1 MTLRAVPTLTLA
13 LLLGPVLAGLL
24 GTLAPAF
31 GILPVIG
38 RVEPGLTA
46 FAALL
51 EWPGLGAAARLSLVT
66 GLGSAF
72 LSLAIVTG
80 LVACWS
86 GTRSFAAFRRV
97 LSPLLS
103 VPHAAAAFG
112 LAFLIAPSGLIVR
125 ALSPWATG
133 WTQPPDALIVQDPWG
148 LSLMAGLV
156 VKEVPFLLL
165 MTLAALGQADATR
178 AETVARSLGHDRPA
192 AWLKAVFPRVYA
204 QIRLPVLVVLAFS
217 MTVVDVA
224 LILGPNT
231 PPTLAVQILRWMND
245 PDLAMRLH
253 AAAAAT
259 VQLALVLG
267 ALGLWWL
274 GERGVARLGRA
285 WVWSGARRAGGRAT
299 ATLSLALAGLAAAVV
314 LGGFAVLAIWSVAGF
329 WRFPNLWPD
338 TLTWANWMRH
348 WPGVADVLAPTIGI
362 AALATALAL
371 VLAIGCLEAEH
382 RHGLRLRARGQ
393 WLLYLPLLVPQVA
406 FLPGV
411 QTGMLM
417 LGARGGLGA
426 VVAAHVVFVF
436 PYVFLSLG
444 DPFRAWDTRQA
455 TMAHS
460 LGAGPGRVLWAV
472 RLPMLLAPVLTAV
485 AVGMA
490 VSVGQY
496 LPTLLVGG
504 GRVQTVTTEAV
515 ALAAG
520 GDRRAIAVWALV
532 QTALALLP
540 FALALFLPRLVWR
553 NRRGMV
559 HG

>member
-1 MTLRAVPTLTLA
+1 MPMLTLA
-13 LLLGPVLAGLL
+13 LLLGPVLAGLV

-38 RVEPGLTA
+38 RVEPGVDA
-46 FAALL
+46 FRALL
-51 EWPGLGAAARLSLVT
+51 AWPGLPGAVWLSMVT
-66 GLGSAF
+66 GLGATVI
-72 LSLAIVTG
+72 SLVIVML

-86 GTRSFAAFRRV
+86 GTRSFAAFRRA

-112 LAFLIAPSGLIVR
+112 LAFLVAPSGLVVR
-125 ALSPWATG
+125 LLSPWATG
-133 WTQPPDALIVQDPWG
+133 WTQPPDLLIVQDPAG

-165 MTLAALGQADATR
+165 MTLAALGQADAVR

-231 PPTLAVQILRWMND
+231 PPTLAVQVVRWMNA
-245 PDLAMRLH
+245 PDLAMRLQ

-259 VQLALVLG
+259 LQLALVVA
-267 ALGLWWL
+267 ALGLWCL
-274 GERGVARLGRA
+274 GERVVAWLGRA
-285 WVWSGARRAGGRAT
+285 WIWSGARRAGGAIT
-299 ATLSLALAGLAAAVV
+299 AALSLALAGSAALTVLAG
-314 LGGFAVLAIWSVAGF
+314 LGVLAIWSFAGF
-329 WRFPNLWPD
+329 WRFPSPWPD
-338 TLTWANWMRH
+338 AMTLGNWVRH
-348 WPGVADVLAPTIGI
+348 WPGVAEALGTTIGI
-362 AALATALAL
+362 SALSTFLAL

-382 RHGLRLRARGQ
+382 RHALRLRARGQ
-393 WLLYLPLLVPQVA
+393 WLLYLPLLAPQVA

-411 QTGMLM
+411 QTWMLM
-417 LGARGGLGA
+417 LGVKGGVGA
-426 VVAAHVVFVF
+426 VVAAHVIFVF

-444 DPFRAWDTRQA
+444 DPFRAWDARQA
-455 TMAHS
+455 TIAHS
-460 LGAGPGRVLWAV
+460 LGAGPDRVLWAV
-472 RLPMLLAPVLTAV
+472 RLPMLLAPLLTAA
-485 AVGMA
+485 AVGFA

-496 LPTLLVGG
+496 LPTLLIGG

-520 GDRRAIAVWALV
+520 GDRRAIAVWAIV
-532 QTALALLP
+532 QTGLALLP
-540 FALALFLPRLVWR
+540 FALAVGLPRLVWC
-553 NRRGMV
+553 NRRGLL

>member
-1 MTLRAVPTLTLA
+1 MSLRAVPILTLV
-13 LLLGPVLAGLL
+13 LLLGPVLAGLA

-38 RVEPGLTA
+38 RVEPGLDA

-51 EWPGLGAAARLSLVT
+51 AWPGLPAAVRLSLVT
-66 GLGSAF
+66 GLGSAV
-72 LSLAIVTG
+72 LSLAIVTL

-125 ALSPWATG
+125 ALSPGLTG
-133 WTQPPDALIVQDPWG
+133 WVQPPDLLIVQDGAG

-165 MTLAALGQADATR
+165 MVLAALGQADAAR
-178 AETVARSLGHDRPA
+178 AELVARSLGHDRPA
-192 AWLKAVFPRVYA
+192 AWLKAVFPPVYA

-224 LILGPNT
+224 MILGPNT
-231 PPTLAVQILRWMND
+231 PPTLAVQILRWMNA
-245 PDLAMRLH
+245 PDLAMRLQG
-253 AAAAAT
+253 AAAAT
-259 VQLALVLG
+259 LQLALVCA

-274 GERGVARLGRA
+274 GERAVARLGRA
-285 WVWSGARRAGGRAT
+285 WVWSGARRVGGRGT
-299 ATLSLALAGLAAAVV
+299 AAVALVLAGIAAAAVLAGLA
-314 LGGFAVLAIWSVAGF
+314 VLAVWSLAGF
-329 WRFPNLWPD
+329 WRFPGVWPD
-338 TLTWANWMRH
+338 AITLRNWMRH
-348 WPGVADVLAPTIGI
+348 GPGVADVLGDTVLIAGAATGI
-362 AALATALAL
+362 ALA
-371 VLAIGCLEAEH
+371 LAIGCLEAEH
-382 RHGLRLRARGQ
+382 RHGLRMRARGQ
-393 WLLYLPLLVPQVA
+393 WLLYLPLLAPQVA

-411 QTGMLM
+411 QTWMLI
-417 LGARGGLGA
+417 LGIKGGVAA
-426 VVAAHVVFVF
+426 VVAAHVLFVF

-455 TMAHS
+455 TVAHS
-460 LGAGPGRVLWAV
+460 LGAGPDRVLWAV
-472 RLPMLLAPVLTAV
+472 RLPMLLAPVLTAA
-485 AVGMA
+485 AVGFA

-496 LPTLLVGG
+496 LPTLLIGG
-504 GRVQTVTTEAV
+504 GRVPTVTTEAV
-515 ALAAG
+515 ALASG
-520 GDRRAIAVWALV
+520 GDRRAIGVWALV
-532 QTALALLP
+532 QTGLALLP
-540 FALALFLPRLVWR
+540 FALAIGLPRLVWR
-553 NRRGMV
+553 NRKGLL